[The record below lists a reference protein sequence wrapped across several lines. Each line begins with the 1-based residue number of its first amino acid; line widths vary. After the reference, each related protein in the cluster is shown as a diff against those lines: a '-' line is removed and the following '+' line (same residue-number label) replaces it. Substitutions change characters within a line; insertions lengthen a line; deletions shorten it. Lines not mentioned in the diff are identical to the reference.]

1 MTVRNTSPE
10 GATLRGMLA
19 QGHLRMIL
27 FAVLLAAASLT
38 LSGIGMLRGQALEN
52 VRLMTNVISYSV
64 EPALF
69 FGDSA
74 AAEQVM
80 SQTIIDR
87 TVRRV
92 EVLDA
97 QGKVFASWSQ
107 DQKTSS
113 RLDEAVSSILWP
125 EPEVAAIMVDGERI
139 GTVRAMPSAASI
151 LSLAWSGLIIAVCAI
166 GVTLIAT
173 HIFARRLQEEVVA
186 PLNMMAGVAEEV
198 REKRDFSLRVA
209 PYGLAEID
217 RLASGFNGLFA
228 ELKRWHESLV
238 TENAEL
244 AYQASHDPLTG
255 LGNRNGFVVVLD
267 KSIERAKITG
277 SKLAIFYLDSNGFKQ
292 VNDQFGHFVGDMTLC
307 SIADRLRQCVRAKD
321 AVFRLGG
328 DEFAIIL
335 EGIAGDDVRQ
345 VAARIDDAMREPFVL
360 AMQNAATLSLS
371 VGHAVFPDDGTNT
384 ATLVHLADERMYAAK
399 GRINGR

>member
-1 MTVRNTSPE
+1 MTGRKTLPK

-69 FGDSA
+69 FGNSE

-97 QGKVFASWSQ
+97 EGKVFASWSQ

-113 RLDEAVSSILWP
+113 RLDAAVSSMLWP
-125 EPEVAAIMVDGERI
+125 EPEVAPIMVDGERI

-173 HIFARRLQEEVVA
+173 NIFARRLQEEVVA
-186 PLNMMAGVAEEV
+186 PLNVMAGVADEA
-198 REKRDFSLRVA
+198 RERRDFSLRVA

-228 ELKRWHESLV
+228 ELKSWHDGIV

-255 LGNRNGFVVVLD
+255 LGNRNGFFVVLG
-267 KSIERAKITG
+267 KAIEQAEMTG
-277 SKLAIFYLDSNGFKQ
+277 AKLAIFYLDSNGFKR
-292 VNDQFGHFVGDMTLC
+292 VNDEFGHFVGDMTLL
-307 SIADRLRQCVRAKD
+307 SIADRLRQCVRARD

-335 EGIAGDDVRQ
+335 EGIDGDEVGQ
-345 VAARIDDAMREPFVL
+345 VVARIEDAMREPFVL
-360 AMQNAATLSLS
+360 AMQTTATISLS
-371 VGHAVFPDDGTNT
+371 VGYAVYPDDGTNT
-384 ATLVHLADERMYAAK
+384 VTLVHLADERMYEDK
-399 GRINGR
+399 GRTNGR

>member
-1 MTVRNTSPE
+1 MIVPKATAE
-10 GATLRGMLA
+10 GATLRGLLA
-19 QGHLRMIL
+19 KGHLRMIL
-27 FAVLLAAASLT
+27 FAVVLAAASLT
-38 LSGIGMLRGQALEN
+38 VSGIIVLRGQAIEN

-69 FGDSA
+69 FGDHE

-80 SQTIIDR
+80 SQTIVDR

-97 QGKVFASWSQ
+97 KGRVFASWSQ
-107 DQKTSS
+107 DEQASGW
-113 RLDEAVSSILWP
+113 LDDAVSTILWP

-151 LSLAWSGLIIAVCAI
+151 LSLAWSGLIIAVCAL

-173 HIFARRLQEEVVA
+173 RIFARRLQEEVVA
-186 PLNMMAGVAEEV
+186 PLNRMASVADEV

-267 KSIERAKITG
+267 KAIERATITG
-277 SKLAIFYLDSNGFKQ
+277 SKLAILYLDSNGFKQ
-292 VNDQFGHFVGDMTLC
+292 VNDEFGHFVGDMTLC

-335 EGIAGDDVRQ
+335 EGIDGDEIGQ
-345 VAARIDDAMREPFVL
+345 VVKRIEDAMREPFVL
-360 AMQNAATLSLS
+360 AMQKAATLSLS
-371 VGHAVFPDDGTNT
+371 IGQAVFPDDGRN
-384 ATLVHLADERMYAAK
+384 AGKLVHLADQRMYEAK
-399 GRINGR
+399 GRINDR